1 MSNTFVVSDWHFSH
15 KGATVWTFEDGTKQ
29 RPFDTIE
36 EMDEALVERHNAVV
50 RPKDKVYV
58 LGDCAI
64 NRKGLHHVGRLNGD
78 KVLIKG
84 NHDIFPLDDYTK
96 YFRDIRAYHIMDK
109 ILLAHI
115 PVHPANLSRWRGQI
129 HGHLHTDNVTET
141 QSIAFPNFSEP
152 FGEVVF
158 EYVTNPDPRYF
169 NVSVEQINY
178 TPVPFEQVNDI
189 FKERGL

>member
-15 KGATVWTFEDGTKQ
+15 VGATVWKFPDGTKQ

-36 EMDEALVERHNAVV
+36 EMDEAIVERHNAVV
-50 RPKDKVYV
+50 RPNDKVYV

-64 NRKGLHHVGRLNGD
+64 NKRGLKHIGRLNGD

-84 NHDIFPLDDYTK
+84 NHDIFPLSEFTP
-96 YFRDIRAYHIMDK
+96 YFRDIRAYHLMDK

-115 PVHPANLSRWRGQI
+115 PVHPASLARWRGQI
-129 HGHLHTDNVTET
+129 HGHLHTDIVQKDVKITEDWT
-141 QSIAFPNFSEP
+141 ARVND
-152 FGEVVF
+152 
-158 EYVTNPDPRYF
+158 TRYF
-169 NVSVEQINY
+169 NVSVEQIDY
-178 TPVPFEQVNDI
+178 TPVPFEQINDI

>member
-1 MSNTFVVSDWHFSH
+1 MSNTFLVSDWHFSH
-15 KGATVWTFEDGTKQ
+15 VGATVWKFDDGTKQ
-29 RPFDTIE
+29 RPFDNIE
-36 EMDEALVERHNAVV
+36 EMDEAIVERHNSVV

-58 LGDCAI
+58 LGDCAM
-64 NRKGLHHVGRLNGD
+64 NRKALRHIERLNGD

-115 PVHPANLSRWRGQI
+115 PVHPANLARWRGQI
-129 HGHLHTDNVTET
+129 HGHLHTDRVLLENCGW
-141 QSIAFPNFSEP
+141 AGYGPSEP
-152 FGEVVF
+152 PE
-158 EYVTNPDPRYF
+158 DQRYF

-178 TPVPFEQVNDI
+178 TPVPFETVNDI